1 MSLIVNTNIA
11 SLTVQ
16 RALGINIKE
25 TASSIEKLSTG
36 YRINCAADD
45 NANLAISER
54 MRSQISG
61 NQLALR
67 NAQDGINML
76 DVAEGGL
83 ENIGSNLQRIRELTV
98 QAANDTYGVDER
110 RNIAREVTQRIQ
122 DISSVATAM
131 KFNTINLLDGSGN
144 NVKLQIGGNQA
155 TASNVMTIAGV
166 LLTATATALGF
177 VPASITAAAG
187 GYYNSGGFA
196 RALLTTIDSAINTI
210 NSRRSMIGGYSNKLS
225 SALQTLSIQ
234 ELNLTSSESQIRDL
248 DIATETTALTRK
260 QVLQQATLSM
270 LTQANQSSSLAMSLI
285 K

>member
-11 SLTVQ
+11 SLMVQ
-16 RALGINIKE
+16 RALGANIKD
-25 TASSIEKLSTG
+25 TSSSMEKLSTG
-36 YRINCAADD
+36 LRINCAADD
-45 NANLAISER
+45 NANLAISEK

-61 NQLALR
+61 NQLALK
-67 NAQDGINML
+67 NSQDGINML
-76 DVAEGGL
+76 NVAEGGL
-83 ENIGSNLQRIRELTV
+83 ENIGTNLQRIRELTV

-122 DISSVATAM
+122 DINSVAASM

-144 NVKLQIGGNQA
+144 NVKLQVGGNQA
-155 TASNVMTIAGV
+155 AASNVMTIAGTF
-166 LLTATATALGF
+166 LTATATALGF
-177 VPASITAAAG
+177 SPSSITAAAG
-187 GYYNSGGFA
+187 GFYNSGGFA
-196 RALLTTIDSAINTI
+196 RNLLAVIDSAINTV
-210 NSRRSMIGGYSNKLS
+210 NSRRSLIGGYSNKLS

-248 DIATETTALTRK
+248 NIATETTALTRK

-270 LTQANQSSSLAMSLI
+270 LTQANQSSSLAMNLI